1 MLKNGL
7 PYIQPGLR
15 LNQEEFKALWKQA
28 QPEAKD
34 TLAFMWA
41 IGEVALPLGAMEVVT
56 ASPSFYIS
64 RYCVRAMDQ
73 IANHHR
79 KYYTN
84 PHFKTE
90 LPTSPSYGEK
100 EITTVHNSIAKSR
113 EEHEDAMR
121 TYEKE
126 DLILFK
132 EARRFQQWL
141 KKYHADS
148 FPLEFFDISLQN
160 FATRAIKDY
169 EHTVAKRNCLLHTND
184 IILLLPSL
192 NPCHWRIDP

>member
-1 MLKNGL
+1 MQLRLEKAESVPKRGSLDIIKGLENVFLALYHLPPPISIQQVYHSTGRLTLLKSGL

-28 QPEAKD
+28 QPKAKD

-41 IGEVALPLGAMEVVT
+41 IGEVALPLDAMEVVT
-56 ASPSFYIS
+56 ANPSFYIS
-64 RYCVRAMDQ
+64 KYCVRAMDQ

-90 LPTSPSYGEK
+90 LPTLPSYGEK

-113 EEHEDAMR
+113 E
-121 TYEKE
+121 
-126 DLILFK
+126 
-132 EARRFQQWL
+132 
-141 KKYHADS
+141 
-148 FPLEFFDISLQN
+148 
-160 FATRAIKDY
+160 
-169 EHTVAKRNCLLHTND
+169 
-184 IILLLPSL
+184 
-192 NPCHWRIDP
+192 